1 MNEPNLN
8 VIANDARYVHRTT
21 DTEYDLNAVDA
32 LQQSYI
38 PFQLAT
44 REFFQEVPNGMN
56 VDGRARRTAGDRE
69 YS

>member
-1 MNEPNLN
+1 MNEPSLN

-32 LQQSYI
+32 FQQSYI

-44 REFFQEVPNGMN
+44 REFFQEVSNAMS
-56 VDGRARRTAGDRE
+56 VDGDVGRTAGDRE